1 MGISQII
8 MLVLLGINLLL
19 GANEHGKEKTG
30 KYNFWISAISVGLYL
45 TLLITGGF
53 FK

>member
-8 MLVLLGINLLL
+8 MIILLGLNLLL
-19 GANEHGKEKTG
+19 GANQHGKPKTG
-30 KYNFWISAISVGLYL
+30 EHNFWVVAISVGLYFLIL
-45 TLLITGGF
+45 TTGGF